1 MVGPLLAPLIE
12 RLEPAIIVHR
22 LWEAGDRDAFLRE
35 HAHVRLVITDA
46 LAGADRRLIE
56 ALPELEL
63 IASFGVGCDAIA
75 VDAARARGVRITNTP
90 GVLDDDVADLAMALL
105 LAVARRLVD
114 ADRFVRAGRWP
125 EQRMFPL
132 ARRVSGKRLGILGL
146 GRIGKVLARRA
157 AGFDM
162 RIAYHGRR
170 AQPDQPYTYYA
181 DLLALARDSDFLV
194 VLVPETAA
202 TRGLVGREV
211 LAALGPEGVLINV
224 GRGAVVDETALVEL
238 LAAGHLGGAGLD
250 VYAHE
255 PHVPEALL
263 GMDNVVLLPHI
274 GSGTVETRA
283 AMAELLLRNVQAWL
297 AGKPPPTPVD

>member
-1 MVGPLLAPLIE
+1 MVGPLLAPLIA
-12 RLEPAIIVHR
+12 RFEPALVVHR
-22 LWEAGDRDAFLRE
+22 LWEAPDRDAFLRE
-35 HAHVRLVITDA
+35 HEHVRLVITDA

-56 ALPELEL
+56 ALPALEL
-63 IASFGVGCDAIA
+63 IASFGVGYETIDAE
-75 VDAARARGVRITNTP
+75 AARARGVRVTNTP

-105 LAVARRLVD
+105 LAVSRRLVD

-132 ARRVSGKRLGILGL
+132 GRRVSGKRVGILGL

-170 AQPDQPYTYYA
+170 AQPEQPYTYYA

-202 TRGLVGREV
+202 TRGLVSREV
-211 LAALGPEGVLINV
+211 LEALGPEGVLVNV
-224 GRGAVVDETALVEL
+224 ARGAVVDEPALIDL
-238 LAAGHLGGAGLD
+238 LAAGRLGGAGLD
-250 VYAHE
+250 VYARE
-255 PHVPEALL
+255 PQVPEALL
-263 GMDNVVLLPHI
+263 AMDNVVLLPHV

-283 AMAELLLRNVQAWL
+283 AMADLLLRNVQAWL
-297 AGKPPPTPVD
+297 AGERLPTPVA

>member
-12 RLEPAIIVHR
+12 RLAPAIIVHR

-63 IASFGVGCDAIA
+63 IASFGVGCDTIA
-75 VDAARARGVRITNTP
+75 VDAARARGVRVTNTP

-255 PHVPEALL
+255 PQVPETLL